1 MQVTDPWAVSLMR
14 CVQGA
19 AALIHSL
26 AGEPRDEAV
35 EWVLKYAQN
44 AKVNYRVGGLT
55 VLAALLDMPGGRV
68 SLCCGRREMVRVV
81 KRIVAA
87 AETTVSRAEPVIEF
101 VIGRMSDKAPTYVI
115 SRRKTMACAL
125 HPFLCICAG
134 CARRP

>member
-1 MQVTDPWAVSLMR
+1 MQVTDPWAVSLVL

-55 VLAALLDMPGGRV
+55 VLAALLDMPGGKD
-68 SLCCGRREMVRVV
+68 SLCCGRREMVRLSNWSLPLQ
-81 KRIVAA
+81 KRQSRGRSLSLSLSSAA
-87 AETTVSRAEPVIEF
+87 CLTRHP
-101 VIGRMSDKAPTYVI
+101 RMLFPGERQCLV
-115 SRRKTMACAL
+115 C
-125 HPFLCICAG
+125 
-134 CARRP
+134 